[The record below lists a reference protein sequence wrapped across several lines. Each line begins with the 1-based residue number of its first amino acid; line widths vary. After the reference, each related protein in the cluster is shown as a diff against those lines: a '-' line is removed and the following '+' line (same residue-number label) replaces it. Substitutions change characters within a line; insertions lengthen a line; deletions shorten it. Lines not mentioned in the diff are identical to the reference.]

1 MGEKKVCARCRKAK
15 DIDKGYYKDKN
26 KQPFDKCKDC
36 MTAHLD
42 VYNPDTYMH
51 LLKEIDVPF
60 VEEKWMGLI
69 DKAYQ
74 RDPSKFSH
82 QSIFGK
88 YISSMKLKPWCNYTW
103 ADTEKFKEES
113 DKKKAELA
121 EERAKLKA
129 DYDNMLANGEI
140 TAEEYDSLIL
150 PLTDQKPPMMESR
163 ERVPASEQ
171 EAIGKDN
178 AYNENNFIPEEDIDD
193 GSGNLSE
200 DDKLYLALKW
210 GRLYK
215 PGEWIQLEKF
225 YNQTKESFEIAD
237 SDTEATVILLSK
249 TNLKMNQAIDNGDID
264 GFNKLSKTYNDLRKT
279 SKFTAAQNKDG
290 KQVEFDSVGQIVAF
304 CESTEGGGAI
314 EKFKID
320 TPLDIIDKVIADMK
334 EYNKTLVYED
344 KSLAKQI
351 EEYLIA
357 RKQLDENKMIKQI
370 ESKYGVKLSQLR
382 NQDMEDFLD
391 QQAEEMEHDAKLQQ
405 GEEE

>member
-1 MGEKKVCARCRKAK
+1 
-15 DIDKGYYKDKN
+15 
-26 KQPFDKCKDC
+26 
-36 MTAHLD
+36 
-42 VYNPDTYMH
+42 
-51 LLKEIDVPF
+51 
-60 VEEKWMGLI
+60 
-69 DKAYQ
+69 
-74 RDPSKFSH
+74 
-82 QSIFGK
+82 
-88 YISSMKLKPWCNYTW
+88 
-103 ADTEKFKEES
+103 
-113 DKKKAELA
+113 
-121 EERAKLKA
+121 
-129 DYDNMLANGEI
+129 
-140 TAEEYDSLIL
+140 
-150 PLTDQKPPMMESR
+150 MESR
-163 ERVPASEQ
+163 ERVPATEQ
-171 EAIGKDN
+171 EAIGKNN

-290 KQVEFDSVGQIVAF
+290 KQIEFDSVGQIVAF
-304 CESTEGGGAI
+304 CESAEGGGAI

-320 TPLDIIDKVIADMK
+320 TPLDIVDKVIADMK

-357 RKQLDENKMIKQI
+357 RRQLDEKKMIKQI